1 MNWLKN
7 EAELYVFHEEMQ
19 EKHLVPNVRNYL
31 FWLEEKNDAQVF
43 GKSAQ
48 SPKIKLQLTSKQWNE
63 HEWYIY

>member
-31 FWLEEKNDAQVF
+31 FWLEEKKRRSSF
-43 GKSAQ
+43 WKECTK
-48 SPKIKLQLTSKQWNE
+48 P
-63 HEWYIY
+63 

>member
-31 FWLEEKNDAQVF
+31 FWLEEKTTLKFLERVHKA
-43 GKSAQ
+43 
-48 SPKIKLQLTSKQWNE
+48 LR
-63 HEWYIY
+63 